1 MKLFRISRD
10 KYIRDL
16 SGEGARLLGGRW
28 NPKGVPVI
36 YTSTHE
42 SLAALETLVHSPIAN
57 LPDDLKIATLNIP
70 EDLQIKEVNRN
81 SLPDLWHKFPA
92 PPSLKTIGEEWIKT
106 GKYLGLMVP
115 SAVIPSESNVLLNLH
130 HDASDAI
137 HIENIRPFSFD
148 SRLPL

>member
-42 SLAALETLVHSPIAN
+42 SLAALETLVHSPISN
-57 LPDDLKIATLNIP
+57 LPDDLKIATLTIP
-70 EDLQIKEVNRN
+70 DDLQIKEVNKN
-81 SLPDLWHKFPA
+81 SLPDLWNEFPG
-92 PPSLKTIGEEWIKT
+92 PPSLKAIGEEWIKT
-106 GKYLGLMVP
+106 GKYLSMMVP
-115 SAVIPSESNVLLNLH
+115 SAVIPSETYVLLNPG
-130 HDASDAI
+130 HDASNLI
-137 HIENIRPFSFD
+137 NIEEIRSFSFD
-148 SRLPL
+148 SRLPQ

>member
-10 KYIRDL
+10 KYICDL

-57 LPDDLKIATLNIP
+57 LPDDLKIAILNIP
-70 EDLQIKEVNRN
+70 DDLQIKEVNRN
-81 SLPDLWHKFPA
+81 SLPDLWH
-92 PPSLKTIGEEWIKT
+92 
-106 GKYLGLMVP
+106 
-115 SAVIPSESNVLLNLH
+115 
-130 HDASDAI
+130 
-137 HIENIRPFSFD
+137 
-148 SRLPL
+148 